1 MKINRRFLALGLV
14 AVSLLLSGCGT
25 TLYELTA
32 DEESLII
39 KYAAHYIAKHN
50 VYQKDGLSIEV
61 AEDEIENVEP
71 ENPDNPEDPSNPSG
85 GQEDKRPTVGQAMNL
100 PKGITLT
107 YDGSYVADHVKENAA
122 YSEEAGVGFEF
133 YVLKFKMENTTKE
146 DITIDNF
153 SKDIVF
159 KLTSGSVVIK
169 SKAYPILSNELSSYV
184 GTVKAGETVD
194 VILMF
199 KVKTEDAGKISD
211 VVLEIYEGK
220 TTIAV
225 KL

>member
-14 AVSLLLSGCGT
+14 AISLLLSGCGT
-25 TLYELTA
+25 SLYELTA
-32 DEESLII
+32 DEEALII

-50 VYQKDGLSIEV
+50 IYQKDGLSVEV
-61 AEDEIENVEP
+61 AEDEVENIE
-71 ENPDNPEDPSNPSG
+71 PEDPNNPDDPQNPG
-85 GQEDKRPTVGQAMNL
+85 GTEDKTPTVAQAMKL

-107 YDGSYVADHVKENAA
+107 YDGSYVTDHVKENAA

-133 YVLKFKMENTTKE
+133 YVMKFKMANTTKE

-169 SKAYPILSNELSSYV
+169 CSL
-184 GTVKAGETVD
+184 
-194 VILMF
+194 VIFLVACF
-199 KVKTEDAGKISD
+199 LCSPE
-211 VVLEIYEGK
+211 
-220 TTIAV
+220 
-225 KL
+225 